1 MVHLS
6 IAFQRNHHDFVL
18 NSMIRMMMVRNHG
31 DLNHDDLVRVYDDD
45 QNDDDEERTNPK
57 RVLKMTS
64 RISMMSGCPGAKL
77 IRLWNVKLCSNFED

>member
-1 MVHLS
+1 
-6 IAFQRNHHDFVL
+6 
-18 NSMIRMMMVRNHG
+18 MMMVRNHG

-64 RISMMSGCPGAKL
+64 RISMMYGCPGAKS
-77 IRLWNVKLCSNFED
+77 IRLWDVKLCSDFED